1 MYYFFDLVM
10 ITNREYQNYERY
22 EMYVTDD
29 PQKFAD
35 DYVGR
40 NHRINKADSPDY
52 LISLSMYAWEGS
64 RLPSGYGNVQG
75 GWPRSY
81 YQPKQYEDIICI
93 LHAEG
98 HGVPSFVD
106 APDQS
111 LWPELAR

>member
-40 NHRINKADSPDY
+40 NHRINKTDSPDY
-52 LISLSMYAWEGS
+52 LIFLSMYAWEGS
-64 RLPSGYGNVQG
+64 HLPSGYGNVQG

-106 APDQS
+106 APDKS